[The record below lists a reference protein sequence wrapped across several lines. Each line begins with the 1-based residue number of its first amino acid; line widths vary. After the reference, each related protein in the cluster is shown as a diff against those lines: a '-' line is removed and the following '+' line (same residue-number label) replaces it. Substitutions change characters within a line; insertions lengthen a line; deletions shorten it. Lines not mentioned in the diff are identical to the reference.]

1 MADLD
6 LQRAAPP
13 ESPSP
18 ADNGAPRA
26 TGAPSGAGRQSTVS
40 TVIVMLCTAGSR
52 LFGYV
57 RQALFNYYFGGSGA
71 ADAINAVFNIPNNLR
86 KLFAEGAFSSAF
98 IPVLSTT
105 LAEDSSGL
113 RPRELVRTLVALQ
126 LVVLIPLVALSLAF
140 PRLIV
145 TGLLTFSDPE
155 KIAVGVQLMR
165 WMFNYILLVSLSALV
180 MAVLNSHGKFTVPAL
195 SPLMFTLATVLS
207 LLFFH
212 GRLGVLAMGV
222 GVFVGGILQL
232 ACQIPAL
239 RRLGYGLVPSFR
251 LANPDFGR
259 TARLWLPYLAS
270 ASIVTI
276 NQFFAQY
283 FASGLE
289 DGSVSAITNSVMFL
303 QIPIGIFTTSVA
315 TVTFPAMSRQAA
327 EGRTEALRDTVSYG
341 VKFLLVLLVPS
352 SVLLCLFGREI
363 IAAAVQRGRFTPQA
377 TLMAARA
384 LTGYAAGLVCM
395 GIYTFLQKLFNS
407 YKSFVVPLAS
417 AGIIAVLDIIL
428 SLVLKETRLRVS
440 GLAYANTISFTVG
453 MVLLAVLARRRLG
466 PLGVRS
472 ILVTFLKAV
481 AGSVPMALL
490 LEAFLWWKPDLWV
503 HGGSLRATALIA
515 AAAAA
520 GVGLTVAMY
529 GALRVPYMT
538 DLLKRRRLS

>member
-1 MADLD
+1 MS
-6 LQRAAPP
+6 QGTAPEP
-13 ESPSP
+13 
-18 ADNGAPRA
+18 A
-26 TGAPSGAGRQSTVS
+26 TGRLHTVS

-98 IPVLSTT
+98 IPVLATT
-105 LAEDSSGL
+105 LAEDRTAA

-126 LVVLIPLVALSLAF
+126 VLVLLPLVAISLAF

-145 TGLLTFSDPE
+145 TGLLSFSDPD
-155 KIAVGVQLMR
+155 KVAVGAQLMR

-180 MAVLNSHGKFTVPAL
+180 MAVLNSHGRFTVPAL

-222 GVFVGGILQL
+222 GVLVGGILQL
-232 ACQIPAL
+232 VCQLPTL
-239 RRLGYGLVPSFR
+239 RRLGYRLVPSFR
-251 LANPDFGR
+251 FHNADFSS
-259 TARLWLPYLAS
+259 TAKLWLPYLAS

-315 TVTFPAMSRQAA
+315 TVTFPAMSRQVAKGQI
-327 EGRTEALRDTVSYG
+327 EELRGTVRYG
-341 VKFLLVLLVPS
+341 IQFLLVLLLPS

-363 IAAAVQRGRFTPQA
+363 IAAAVQRGRFTPDA
-377 TLMAARA
+377 TLMAART
-384 LTGYAAGLVCM
+384 LTGYAVGLVSM

-407 YKSFVVPLAS
+407 YRSFVIPLAS
-417 AGIIAVLDIIL
+417 AGLIAVLDIIL
-428 SLVLKETRLRVS
+428 SLILKETPLRVS
-440 GLAYANTISFTVG
+440 GLAYANSIAFTAG
-453 MVLLAVLARRRLG
+453 MILLVVLARRRLG
-466 PLGVRS
+466 LLGARQILATLGKSLLGS
-472 ILVTFLKAV
+472 I
-481 AGSVPMALL
+481 PMAALL
-490 LEAFLWWKPDLWV
+490 VLFVRWKPDLWV
-503 HGGSLRATALIA
+503 RGGSLGSTALIA
-515 AAAAA
+515 ATAAACI
-520 GVGLTVAMY
+520 GLTILMY
-529 GALRVPYMT
+529 AALRVPYLT
-538 DLLKRRRLS
+538 DLVRRRRSG

>member
-1 MADLD
+1 MSDGSLPQAADSL
-6 LQRAAPP
+6 
-13 ESPSP
+13 
-18 ADNGAPRA
+18 PRA
-26 TGAPSGAGRQSTVS
+26 GAAAGAVPAGAGRQSTVS

-105 LAEDSSGL
+105 LTEDPSGL
-113 RPRELVRTLVALQ
+113 RPRELVRTLAALQ
-126 LVVLIPLVALSLAF
+126 LLVLVPLVALSLAF

-145 TGLLTFSDPE
+145 TGLLSFSDPGKVE
-155 KIAVGVQLMR
+155 VGAQLMR

-180 MAVLNSHGKFTVPAL
+180 MAVLNSHGRFTVPAL

-232 ACQIPAL
+232 ACQIPSL
-239 RRLGYGLVPSFR
+239 RRQGYRILPSFR
-251 LANPDFGR
+251 LANADFAR

-327 EGRTEALRDTVSYG
+327 QGRTEALRETVAYG
-341 VKFLLVLLVPS
+341 IRFLLVLLVPS

-363 IAAAVQRGRFTPQA
+363 IAAAVQRGRFTPEA

-384 LTGYAAGLVCM
+384 LTGYALGLVSM
-395 GIYTFLQKLFNS
+395 GIYTLLQKLFNS

-417 AGIIAVLDIIL
+417 AGLIAVLDIIL
-428 SLVLKETRLRVS
+428 SLVLKETSLRVS
-440 GLAYANTISFTVG
+440 GLAYANTIAFTVG
-453 MVLLAVLARRRLG
+453 MVLLAALARRRLG
-466 PLGVRS
+466 PLGARS
-472 ILVTFLKAV
+472 ILLTLGKA
-481 AGSVPMALL
+481 ALGSVPMAVLL
-490 LEAFLWWKPDLWV
+490 VAFLRWKPDLWV

-520 GVGLTVAMY
+520 CVGLTILMY
-529 GALRVPYMT
+529 VLLRVPYLT
-538 DLLKRRRLS
+538 DLLKRRRMS

>member
-1 MADLD
+1 MS
-6 LQRAAPP
+6 QEAAVEP
-13 ESPSP
+13 
-18 ADNGAPRA
+18 
-26 TGAPSGAGRQSTVS
+26 PSGRQNTVS

-105 LAEDSSGL
+105 LAEDRTGA

-126 LVVLIPLVALSLAF
+126 LLVLVPLIAVSLAF
-140 PRLIV
+140 PRIIV
-145 TGLLTFSDPE
+145 TGLLSFSDPD
-155 KIAVGVQLMR
+155 KVAVGAQLMR

-180 MAVLNSHGKFTVPAL
+180 MAILNSHGRFTVPAL

-232 ACQIPAL
+232 ACQLPAL
-239 RRLGYGLVPSFR
+239 RRLGYRLVPSFR
-251 LANPDFGR
+251 FRNADFAS
-259 TARLWLPYLAS
+259 TAKLWLPYLAS

-327 EGRTEALRDTVSYG
+327 QGRTDELRGTVKYG
-341 VKFLLVLLVPS
+341 IQFLLVLLVPS

-363 IAAAVQRGRFTPQA
+363 IAAAVQRGRFTSDA
-377 TLMAARA
+377 TLMAAHT
-384 LTGYAAGLVCM
+384 LTGYALGLVSM

-407 YKSFVVPLAS
+407 YRSFVVPLAS
-417 AGIIAVLDIIL
+417 AGLIAFLDIIL
-428 SLVLKETRLRVS
+428 SLILKETPLRVS
-440 GLAYANTISFTVG
+440 GLAYANSIAFTVG
-453 MVLLAVLARRRLG
+453 MVLLLVMARRRLG
-466 PLGVRS
+466 PLGARPV
-472 ILVTFLKAV
+472 LATLGKAV
-481 AGSVPMALL
+481 LGSVPMGMLL
-490 LEAFLWWKPDLWV
+490 VAFLRWKPDLWL
-503 HGGSLRATALIA
+503 HGGSLRSTALIA
-515 AAAAA
+515 AAAASC
-520 GVGLTVAMY
+520 VGLTVLMY
-529 GALRVPYMT
+529 IVLRVPYLT
-538 DLLKRRRLS
+538 DLVKRRRIA

>member
-1 MADLD
+1 MS
-6 LQRAAPP
+6 QGAAP
-13 ESPSP
+13 
-18 ADNGAPRA
+18 
-26 TGAPSGAGRQSTVS
+26 TAPSGRLSTVS
-40 TVIVMLCTAGSR
+40 TVIVMVCTAGSR
-52 LFGYV
+52 MFGYV
-57 RQALFNYYFGGSGA
+57 RQALFNYYFGGAGA

-105 LAEDSSGL
+105 LAEDPSGV

-126 LVVLIPLVALSLAF
+126 LLVLLPLVALSLAF

-145 TGLLTFSDPE
+145 TGLLTFSDPA
-155 KIAVGVQLMR
+155 KVAVGVQLMR
-165 WMFNYILLVSLSALV
+165 WMFNYILFVSMSALV

-232 ACQIPAL
+232 ACQLPAL
-239 RRLGYGLVPSFR
+239 RRLGYHLLPSFK
-251 LANPDFGR
+251 LANPDFLK
-259 TARLWLPYLAS
+259 TAKLWLPYLAS

-276 NQFFAQY
+276 NQFFAQF

-327 EGRTEALRDTVSYG
+327 QGDRESLRGTVSYG
-341 VKFLLVLLVPS
+341 IQFLLVLLVPS
-352 SVLLCLFGREI
+352 SILLCLFGREI

-384 LTGYAAGLVCM
+384 LTGYAFGLVSM

-407 YKSFVVPLAS
+407 YKSFFVPLVS
-417 AGIIAVLDIIL
+417 AGSIAVLDIIL
-428 SLVLKETRLRVS
+428 SLVLKATALRVS
-440 GLAYANTISFTVG
+440 GLAYANSIAFTAG
-453 MVLLAVLARRRLG
+453 MVMLVILARRRLG
-466 PLGVRS
+466 PVGPRKILSTLGKSVLGS
-472 ILVTFLKAV
+472 I
-481 AGSVPMALL
+481 PMAALL
-490 LEAFLWWKPDLWV
+490 VGFRQWKPDIWV
-503 HGGSLRATALIA
+503 HGGSLRATVLIA
-515 AAAAA
+515 AVCAACV
-520 GVGLTVAMY
+520 GVTVLMY
-529 GALRVPYMT
+529 MALRVPYLT
-538 DLLKRRRLS
+538 DLVRRRRSE

>member
-1 MADLD
+1 MSEGS
-6 LQRAAPP
+6 AARP
-13 ESPSP
+13 EAP
-18 ADNGAPRA
+18 ASRE
-26 TGAPSGAGRQSTVS
+26 GRQNTVS
-40 TVIVMLCTAGSR
+40 TVIVMICTAGSR

-105 LAEDSSGL
+105 LAEDASGP

-126 LVVLIPLVALSLAF
+126 LLVLVPLVGLSLAF

-145 TGLLTFSDPE
+145 TGLLTFSDPQ
-155 KIAVGVQLMR
+155 KIAVGTQLMR

-180 MAVLNSHGKFTVPAL
+180 MAVLNSHGRFTVPAL

-222 GVFVGGILQL
+222 GVFVGGVLQL
-232 ACQIPAL
+232 ACQLPSL
-239 RRLGYGLVPSFR
+239 RRLGYRLLPSFR
-251 LANPDFGR
+251 LANVDFGR

-270 ASIVTI
+270 ASIATI

-303 QIPIGIFTTSVA
+303 QIPIGIFTASVA

-327 EGRTEALRDTVSYG
+327 QGRNEELRGTVSYG
-341 VKFLLVLLVPS
+341 IQFLLVLLVPS

-363 IAAAVQRGRFTPQA
+363 IAAAVQRGRFTPAA
-377 TLMAARA
+377 TLLAAKT
-384 LTGYAAGLVCM
+384 LTGYALGLVSM
-395 GIYTFLQKLFNS
+395 GIYTLLQKLFNS
-407 YKSFVVPLAS
+407 YKSFVVPLVSAAS
-417 AGIIAVLDIIL
+417 IAALDVIL
-428 SLVLKETRLRVS
+428 SLILKETPLRVS
-440 GLAYANTISFTVG
+440 GLAYANSIAFTVG
-453 MVLLAVLARRRLG
+453 MVMLAVLARRRLG
-466 PLGVRS
+466 PLGARQVA
-472 ILVTFLKAV
+472 VTLGKSV
-481 AGSVPMALL
+481 LGSVPMAGLL
-490 LEAFLWWKPDLWV
+490 LAFLAWKPDLWV
-503 HGGSLRATALIA
+503 HGGALRATALIA

-520 GVGLTVAMY
+520 GIALTVAMY
-529 GALRVPYMT
+529 VALRVPYLT
-538 DLLKRRRLS
+538 DLVRRRRA